1 MFRQQSMTAA
11 IAADGRMVCLSA
23 TGRTD
28 VGQTSTAII
37 GRGRDMDVVE
47 KVARAMWRASGGY
60 GDVSPEPAVAM
71 LYERKARAAIA
82 AVLEAVGEPEGWK
95 YEDDEVRYAY
105 LDGPQKHLINVGLP
119 ETPLYSLSP
128 LTQALAAV
136 ENP

>member
-1 MFRQQSMTAA
+1 
-11 IAADGRMVCLSA
+11 
-23 TGRTD
+23 
-28 VGQTSTAII
+28 
-37 GRGRDMDVVE
+37 MDVVE

-82 AVLEAVGEPEGWK
+82 AVLEAVGEPVVWYANWG
-95 YEDDEVRYAY
+95 EDGVR
-105 LDGPQKHLINVGLP
+105 
-119 ETPLYSLSP
+119 ELYDLSP

>member
-37 GRGRDMDVVE
+37 GRGRDMDVVD
-47 KVARAMWRASGGY
+47 KVAWALKKAGFSEDWQHAN
-60 GDVSPEPAVAM
+60 EC
-71 LYERKARAAIA
+71 ARAAIA
-82 AVLEAVGEPEGWK
+82 AMLEAVGEPVVWYANWG
-95 YEDDEVRYAY
+95 EDGVR
-105 LDGPQKHLINVGLP
+105 
-119 ETPLYSLSP
+119 ELYDLSL